1 MYLCACHTFQY
12 WVRLKYL
19 SLDLLLGE
27 LAADLCQVLEDQ
39 LGALSLACPGFP
51 AGEGEE
57 KKCKLFS
64 VHFTIHSSFYNS
76 EKKKRQTGR
85 NDQFEC
91 SIKGCTVYLE
101 ALFRKCTLKHAL
113 LKISPFVMSQGALM
127 PPQNYLEDSK
137 PWPNMWMVKQSI
149 RFSRRLKA
157 SI

>member
-76 EKKKRQTGR
+76 EKKKNARQAEIISL
-85 NDQFEC
+85 N
-91 SIKGCTVYLE
+91 
-101 ALFRKCTLKHAL
+101 AL
-113 LKISPFVMSQGALM
+113 
-127 PPQNYLEDSK
+127 SK
-137 PWPNMWMVKQSI
+137 VI
-149 RFSRRLKA
+149 LYILRRFSGSA
-157 SI
+157 H